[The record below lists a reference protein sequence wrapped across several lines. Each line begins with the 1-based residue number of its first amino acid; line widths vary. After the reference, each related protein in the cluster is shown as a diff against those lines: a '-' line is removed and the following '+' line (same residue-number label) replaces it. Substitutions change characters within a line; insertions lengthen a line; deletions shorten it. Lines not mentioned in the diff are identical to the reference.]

1 MSERGSEIPDLV
13 LLTGATGY
21 VGGRLVLALERQS
34 VRLRCMA
41 RRPEWLQ
48 SRLSTGTEVVRGD
61 VLDAASLDSTLEGVG
76 IAYYLVHSMASGG
89 AFEAEDRAAAAAFG
103 AAARRAGVRRI
114 IYLGGLGHGADLSTH
129 LASRHEVG
137 RILRESG
144 VPTLEFRASIVIGSG
159 SASFEMV
166 RNLVEKLPVM
176 TTPRWVRTPT
186 QPIAIEDLIAYLIE
200 ALGFTGDASEI
211 FEIGGR
217 DVVTYAELMR
227 EYGRQKNLRRF
238 IVPVPVLT
246 PWLSSLWLGLITP
259 LYARVGRAL
268 IDGVRNPTVVR
279 DARAL
284 QVFAVRPRGV
294 HDAIARAVKN
304 EDREFAST
312 RWSDALSSVARSS
325 PYGGT
330 KYGSRLVDSR
340 RLRVAAP
347 PAAVFAVVC
356 RVGGDRGWYYG
367 NRLWRLRGFLDLLVG
382 GAGMRRGRRDP
393 EHLRVGDTV
402 DWWRVEAVEDG
413 RLLRLAAEMRLP
425 GRAWLQ
431 FEIDLD
437 GTSGSTLRQTALFDP
452 RGLGGLVYWYSLW
465 PLHQYVFA
473 GMLRAMARAVQTEP
487 APASHRSPAL

>member
-1 MSERGSEIPDLV
+1 MSEQGPNAPDLV

-21 VGGRLVLALERQS
+21 IGGRLALALERQG

-41 RRPEWLQ
+41 RRPEWLL
-48 SRLSTGTEVVRGD
+48 SRLSAGTEVVQGD
-61 VLDAASLDSTLEGVG
+61 VLDGPSLDRALAGVG
-76 IAYYLVHSMASGG
+76 TAYYLVHSMAAGG
-89 AFEAEDRAAAAAFG
+89 AFEAEDRAAATAFG
-103 AAARRAGVRRI
+103 SAARRAGVRRI
-114 IYLGGLGHGADLSTH
+114 IYLGGLGHGADLSPH
-129 LASRHEVG
+129 LASRQEVG

-186 QPIAIEDLIAYLIE
+186 QPIAIEDLITYLIE
-200 ALGFTGDASEI
+200 ALDFAGGTSEV

-227 EYGRQKNLRRF
+227 EYGRQKGLRRL

-279 DARAL
+279 DPRAL
-284 QVFAVRPRGV
+284 EVFAVRPRGV
-294 HDAIARAVKN
+294 QDAIARALRN
-304 EDREFAST
+304 EDREFAAT
-312 RWSDALSSVARSS
+312 RWSDALSSVARSTA
-325 PYGGT
+325 YGGT
-330 KYGSRLVDSR
+330 KQGSRLVDSR
-340 RLRVAAP
+340 RLRIAAS
-347 PAAVFAVVC
+347 PATVFAVVC
-356 RVGGDRGWYYG
+356 RVGGDRGWYHG
-367 NRLWRLRGFLDLLVG
+367 NAWWRLRGFLDLLAG
-382 GAGMRRGRRDP
+382 GAGMRRGRGDP
-393 EHLRVGDTV
+393 QHLRTGDTV
-402 DWWRVEAVEDG
+402 DWWRVEAVEDN

-431 FEIDLD
+431 FEIDSD
-437 GTSGSTLRQTALFDP
+437 GGAGSTLRQTALFDP
-452 RGLGGLVYWYSLW
+452 NGLGGLIYWYSLW
-465 PLHQYVFA
+465 LIHQYVFA
-473 GMLRAMARAVQTEP
+473 GMLRAMARAALAEP
-487 APASHRSPAL
+487 VRG

>member
-1 MSERGSEIPDLV
+1 MSEQGSGAPELV

-21 VGGRLVLALERQS
+21 VGGRLALALERRG

-48 SRLSTGTEVVRGD
+48 SRLSIGTEVVRGD
-61 VLDAASLDSTLEGVG
+61 VLDAASLDAALVG
-76 IAYYLVHSMASGG
+76 AGTAYYLVHSMASGG

-114 IYLGGLGHGADLSTH
+114 VYLGGLGHGADLSPH
-129 LASRHEVG
+129 LASRQEVG

-176 TTPRWVRTPT
+176 TTPRWVQTPT

-200 ALGFTGDASEI
+200 ALDITADSSQI

-227 EYGRQKNLRRF
+227 EYARQKALRRC

-279 DARAL
+279 DGRAL
-284 QVFAVRPRGV
+284 RAFAVRPRGV
-294 HDAIARAVKN
+294 HDAITRALGN
-304 EDREFAST
+304 EDREFAAT
-312 RWSDALSSVARSS
+312 RWSDALSSVARSTS
-325 PYGGT
+325 YGGT
-330 KYGSRLVDSR
+330 QYGSRLVDSR
-340 RLRVAAP
+340 RLAVAAP
-347 PAAVFAVVC
+347 PAAVFAVV
-356 RVGGDRGWYYG
+356 RRIGGDRGWYHG
-367 NRLWRLRGFLDLLVG
+367 NVLWRLRGFLDLLVG

-393 EHLRVGDTV
+393 EHLRLGDTV
-402 DWWRVEAVEDG
+402 DWWRVEAIEEG

-431 FEIDLD
+431 FEVDSD
-437 GTSGSTLRQTALFDP
+437 GASGSTLRQTALFDP
-452 RGLGGLVYWYSLW
+452 KGVGGRLYWYALW
-465 PLHQYVFA
+465 PVHQYVFA
-473 GMLRAMARAVQTEP
+473 GMLRAMARAAQAEP
-487 APASHRSPAL
+487 VPAL